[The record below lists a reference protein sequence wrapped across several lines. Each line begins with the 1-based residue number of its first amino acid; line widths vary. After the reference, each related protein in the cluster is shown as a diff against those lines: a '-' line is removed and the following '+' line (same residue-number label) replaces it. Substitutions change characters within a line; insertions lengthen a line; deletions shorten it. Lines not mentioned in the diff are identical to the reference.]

1 MKKHPQVIRMHHR
14 TAPYWARLR
23 RVLEKINRAHQTND
37 TLKDIEILDHAIHA
51 ALSMLD
57 PDPKNAMEN
66 SLMFSSNAPAYVIPV
81 DGGPKQE
88 RVPILP
94 EPLTDTIM
102 ARLNELE
109 ANVKA
114 LMEKHE

>member
-1 MKKHPQVIRMHHR
+1 MKKHPEVIRLHR
-14 TAPYWARLR
+14 RTRPFWARLR
-23 RVLEKINRAHQTND
+23 RVLEKANPTDDN
-37 TLKDIEILDHAIHA
+37 LKDVDIIDQAVHA
-51 ALSMLD
+51 ALMMLD
-57 PDPKNAMEN
+57 PDPANADEN
-66 SLMFSSNAPAYVIPV
+66 SLILSLDGLAYIIPR
-81 DGGPKQE
+81 DGGPKKE

-109 ANVKA
+109 ANVKT